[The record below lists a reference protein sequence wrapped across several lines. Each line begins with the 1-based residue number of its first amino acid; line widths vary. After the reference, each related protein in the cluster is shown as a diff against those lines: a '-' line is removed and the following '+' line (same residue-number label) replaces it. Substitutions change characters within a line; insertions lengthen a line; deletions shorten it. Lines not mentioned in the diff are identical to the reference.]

1 VEHAEAKT
9 IAEGNTG
16 STGNPRQGG
25 LEEHNETVAPRFA
38 RRGKNPDPW
47 SGETREIRDV
57 VKDRFIPDNF
67 LISVQIFNPR
77 VHGG

>member
-47 SGETREIRDV
+47 SGETREI
-57 VKDRFIPDNF
+57 
-67 LISVQIFNPR
+67 
-77 VHGG
+77 